1 MYDASEMV
9 SSIHSLVKFRSQEAH
24 VFRDVPR
31 VFLDCATGVMLCV
44 YTVRAK
50 KLLFVRRGKRQERLG
65 SGEQVRTS
73 LFHHDS
79 LMEISITRDCLDRQ
93 FTQVARRCVEHVT
106 LTQTLAGLVESNTA
120 KLKMGQKV

>member
-44 YTVRAK
+44 YTYCCK
-50 KLLFVRRGKRQERLG
+50 
-65 SGEQVRTS
+65 S
-73 LFHHDS
+73 
-79 LMEISITRDCLDRQ
+79 
-93 FTQVARRCVEHVT
+93 
-106 LTQTLAGLVESNTA
+106 
-120 KLKMGQKV
+120 QKVVVREEREATRATWKRGAGTDFFVSP